1 MRRSLILFPLLA
13 LQACQ
18 KDEPEAPPEARVI
31 SYSREIRPLLIN
43 NCLHCHADL
52 PLHDPTSWNL
62 LHPHETHPSPPL
74 LKEWVDAGSKVD
86 QHWALTPIQ
95 EIAVTSLDD
104 FTKIGGNAI
113 SDPRKAP
120 PAFFTG
126 SVEETLAG
134 DLLSGADPDRAIA
147 TNYFRRGEDTPTSRT
162 RKAAHEFLGLRIEC
176 AECHDHPHEPVST
189 KDYRG
194 LVELFTTPY
203 DEQLLPTGLRP
214 PLHIP
219 MTGAVQTQ
227 HAELQEK
234 LTSLLTPPALDLEA
248 YQDWLAN
255 EGNVPKINGLI
266 ASYDFESRQ
275 LTNLAPNSP
284 IKEGGADLIAENGV
298 HGQGLLF
305 DEKNYL
311 SLHEHGIQN
320 ETTPFAIS
328 LWLKLAPGALAETSL
343 VRIGTPDRGFELRI
357 LNSKVQIRWTR
368 AWPENA
374 IATTSVIPL
383 LAPYRWG
390 HVVVSSDGSRRP
402 EGLRIFF
409 NGRAVEQDHSSGKLI
424 KPVLVNEQPMTLQGA
439 STMIDELQLFG
450 KTLTAIESAQL
461 FDGKNLTEAF
471 VKKHDLGEFYTQRLF
486 RQDSA
491 RTIEIANSHQQLL
504 DLENSLPEYPVL
516 RHHPVTSSRIKDGA
530 QSVFTAKD
538 RLEFA
543 RSINRNLLA
552 RSVANEVWRAHFGT
566 RLAHDLGHG
575 SELPKHPELLEW
587 LAGKLVEFQYDPN
600 KLAALIQG
608 SNLWLREW
616 TAQDDSRVACPRLP
630 ETP

>member
-1 MRRSLILFPLLA
+1 VRRPIILFPLLA

-18 KDEPEAPPEARVI
+18 KDEPKALPEPREI
-31 SYSREIRPLLIN
+31 SYTREIRPLLIN

-52 PLHDPTSWNL
+52 PLHDPTSRDL
-62 LHPHETHPSPPL
+62 LHTHETHPTPSL

-86 QHWALTPIQ
+86 QHWAHTSLQ
-95 EIAVTSLDD
+95 KIAGTSLDD

-134 DLLSGADPDRAIA
+134 DFLSAADPDRAIA
-147 TNYFRRGEDTPTSRT
+147 TNYFRRDEDTPTSRAT
-162 RKAAHEFLGLRIEC
+162 RAAHEFLGLRIEC

-189 KDYRG
+189 KDYRR

-203 DEQLLPTGLRP
+203 DDQLHPTGLRP

-219 MTGAVQTQ
+219 MSGAIQIQ
-227 HAELQEK
+227 HAELQKK

-248 YQDWLAN
+248 YQEWLTN

-328 LWLKLAPGALAETSL
+328 LWIKLAPGALAETSL

-357 LNSKVQIRWTR
+357 INSKVQIRWSR

-374 IATTSVIPL
+374 IAATSTIPL

-390 HVVVSSDGSRRP
+390 HLVVSSDGSRSP
-402 EGLRIFF
+402 EGLHLYF
-409 NGRAVEQDHSSGKLI
+409 NGRAVAQNFSTGKLI
-424 KPVLVNEQPMTLQGA
+424 KTVLTSEQPMTFQGTGA
-439 STMIDELQLFG
+439 MMDELQIFG
-450 KTLTAIESAQL
+450 KTLTAIEAAQL
-461 FDGKNLTEAF
+461 FDGKSLAEAF
-471 VKKHDLGEFYTQRLF
+471 AKKDDLSEFFTQRTL
-486 RQDSA
+486 RQDQS
-491 RTIEIANSHQQLL
+491 RVVEIAEINQQLL
-504 DLENSLPEYPVL
+504 TLESTLSEYSVL
-516 RHHPVTSSRIKDGA
+516 RHRPLATGNTDETAPSIFTSRN
-530 QSVFTAKD
+530 

-543 RSINRNLLA
+543 RALNRNLLA
-552 RSVANEVWRAHFGT
+552 RSLANEVWRAHFGT
-566 RLAHDLGHG
+566 PLADDLGYG
-575 SELPKHPELLEW
+575 SELPEHSDLLEW

-600 KLAALIQG
+600 KLAALIQD
-608 SNLWLREW
+608 SNLWLRELP
-616 TAQDDSRVACPRLP
+616 ANDDSRIECPRLQ